1 VALVALAA
9 CVLAGACGKARST
22 STSAST
28 PTAAGVSSSTGA
40 APLPDPLPA
49 SRGEGEEVA
58 DDTDVGA
65 VTDAG
70 APVEKVTIKVI
81 VDQRR
86 QAHVWWGRKDFGV
99 APLEIVRPRSSG
111 PLDLQILA
119 PGCLPL
125 HTRVFTD
132 HDEKIA
138 LRLYSESEAPG
149 LLGYRASERPD
160 VSH

>member
-1 VALVALAA
+1 VE
-9 CVLAGACGKARST
+9 
-22 STSAST
+22 
-28 PTAAGVSSSTGA
+28 
-40 APLPDPLPA
+40 D
-49 SRGEGEEVA
+49 EVT
-58 DDTDVGA
+58 DDA
-65 VTDAG
+65 VDAG
-70 APVEKVTIKVI
+70 APVEKVTIKII
-81 VDQRR
+81 VDQKR

-99 APLEIVRPRSSG
+99 APLEIVRPKSSG

-149 LLGYRASERPD
+149 LLGYRASERPNI
-160 VSH
+160 SH